1 MSDERLELLL
11 EWSFGFAL
19 LVFYSVLAHAI
30 AVRSVDEAHS
40 YGLPII
46 LNSLTGL
53 GGAWGALIVSRKK
66 DRKVNGNLSVLETP
80 PDVKKAA

>member
-1 MSDERLELLL
+1 MSDARLEMIF

-19 LVFYSVLAHAI
+19 LVFYSLLARAI
-30 AVRSVDEAHS
+30 AVRTVTEVGS

-53 GGAWGALIVSRKK
+53 GGAWGALIVLKGKERKK
-66 DRKVNGNLSVLETP
+66 DNSPGQGESKES
-80 PDVKKAA
+80 